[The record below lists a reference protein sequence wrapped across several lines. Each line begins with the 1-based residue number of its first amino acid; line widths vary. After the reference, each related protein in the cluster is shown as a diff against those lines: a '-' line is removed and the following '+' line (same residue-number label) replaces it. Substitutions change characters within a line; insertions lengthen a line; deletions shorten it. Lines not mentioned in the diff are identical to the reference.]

1 MYNPAMPA
9 DAQPRLIDHKK
20 PLLMVMDGH
29 AMVHRSFH
37 AIQQPLSISK
47 TGEDVRAVF
56 GFMNTF
62 LRALQDWEPTHCAVA
77 FDPHGP
83 TFRHKRFDDYK
94 AHRPATPP
102 ELRPQFDRVRDLV
115 KVLRIPMYQAEG
127 FEADDA
133 IGTICRQAEEQGVD
147 TLILTGDTDTLQLVT
162 PHVSVALTFSVQQ
175 KTLYDVAKVRERYD
189 GLGPEVVADIKAL
202 EGDTSDNIP
211 GVPGV
216 GKKTAIK
223 LIQQFGSIEG
233 IIEHIDEV
241 TPAGTQKKLEDAKE
255 SMVEGKILTTIVR
268 DVPVTLDLDDAKF
281 WTYDRSKVVEAL
293 SDLEFFTMV
302 ARVPDPHGGDGPE
315 VEGQLSLMEANER
328 QTRYE
333 VVDTAQSLDAM
344 VRALDTADGFAFST
358 TMTKVNPMLSDLVGL
373 GFSNEANKGW
383 YVPVGHTEGAQLD
396 RDAVLDALRPI
407 FASSDVP
414 KTAYDASHHMTVLAK
429 GGVEVNNLT
438 LDVVL
443 AAHLTGRKALAI
455 EALALERLNIEM
467 TPVAEVVGTGRK
479 QVTMA
484 EVAIESAADYA
495 AAIADVTY
503 QLIEGFEKELEEKK
517 SREVLDTVELPL
529 VPVIVRM
536 QVNGVRLDVD
546 VLEDMAE
553 ELAGQISSIE
563 SDMYGVV
570 GHEFNINSSQQLGDV
585 LFNELRLP
593 ATKKTKTGYSTDASA
608 LEGLQ
613 AMMKSEDVDPK
624 MREALDKVDPRAPDI
639 LDKVLYYRQVTK
651 IKSTYVDALPGLVNP
666 ETGRIHTIYNQT
678 GSATGRVSS
687 NDPNVQNIPVRT
699 ELGRRVRRAF
709 VATDSPEWTLFGA
722 DYSQIEL
729 RILAYLSQDPGLLEA
744 FRKGQDIHAATASS
758 VYGVELD
765 EIDSEMRRVA
775 KIMNF
780 GVVYGLSAFGISRQT
795 GLSPEEGKTFIKAYF
810 GKYPG
815 IKDYVDSTKQKVREL
830 GYVETLMGR
839 RRYIPEIQSTSF
851 HVRGAG
857 ERMAINM
864 PIQGAA
870 ADAIKIAMVR
880 IQQRLDEAELRSLM
894 IVQVHDELIFE
905 APQEELDDLKS
916 IVLDVMPSALD
927 IDVPLD
933 VDLKTGPNWG
943 DME

>member
-1 MYNPAMPA
+1 MSLE
-9 DAQPRLIDHKK
+9 AQPKLIDERK

-29 AMVHRSFH
+29 AMIHRSFH

-77 FDPHGP
+77 FDPPGP
-83 TFRHKRFDDYK
+83 TFRHKRFDEYK
-94 AHRPATPP
+94 AQRPSTPP

-115 KVLRIPMYQAEG
+115 KVLEIPNYQAEG

-175 KTLYDVAKVRERYD
+175 KTVYDVAKVKERYD

-233 IIEHIDEV
+233 IIDHIDEV
-241 TPAGTQKKLEDAKE
+241 TPAGTQKKLDDAKE
-255 SMVEGKILTTIVR
+255 SMVEGKLLTTIVR
-268 DVPVTLDLDDAKF
+268 DAPVTLDLAEAKF
-281 WTYDRSKVVEAL
+281 WRYDRTKVVEAL
-293 SDLEFFTMV
+293 RDLEFFTMV
-302 ARVPDPHGGDGPE
+302 SRVPDPHGGDGPE
-315 VEGQLSLMEANER
+315 VQGQLAMVEPDER
-328 QTRYE
+328 ETKYE
-333 VVDTAQSLDAM
+333 VVDTPQALDAM
-344 VRALDTADGFAFST
+344 VGSLDTADGFAFST
-358 TMTKVNPMLSDLVGL
+358 TMTAVNPMLSDLVGF

-383 YVPVGHTEGAQLD
+383 YVPVGHTEGTQLD
-396 RDAVLDALRPI
+396 RDAVLDALRPV
-407 FASSDVP
+407 FASRDVP
-414 KTAYDASHHMTVLAK
+414 KIAYDANHHMTALARH
-429 GGVEVNNLT
+429 GVEVNNLT

-455 EALALERLNIEM
+455 EALALERLNVEM
-467 TPVAEVVGTGRK
+467 TPVGEVVGTGRK

-484 EVAIESAADYA
+484 EVAIESAANYA
-495 AAIADVTY
+495 TATADVTF
-503 QLIEGFEKELEEKK
+503 QLVEGFEKELEEKK

-529 VPVIVRM
+529 IPVIVRM
-536 QVNGVRLDVD
+536 QVNGVTLDVGL
-546 VLEDMAE
+546 LEKMAE
-553 ELAGQISSIE
+553 ELADQVATIE
-563 SDMYGVV
+563 SEMYTEI

-593 ATKKTKTGYSTDASA
+593 PTKKTKSGYSTDASS
-608 LEGLQ
+608 LEGLK
-613 AMMKSEDVDPK
+613 AMMESEDVDPK
-624 MREALDKVDPRAPDI
+624 MREALDKVDPKAPDV
-639 LDKVLYYRQVTK
+639 LDKVLEYRQVTK
-651 IKSTYVDALPGLVNP
+651 IKSTYVDALPELVNP

-687 NDPNVQNIPVRT
+687 NDPNIQNIPVRT
-699 ELGRRVRRAF
+699 DLGRQVRRAF
-709 VATDSPEWTLFGA
+709 IAGDAPEWTLFGA

-729 RILAYLSQDPGLLEA
+729 RILAHLSKDPGLLEA
-744 FRKGQDIHAATASS
+744 FHQGQDIHAATASS
-758 VYGVELD
+758 VYGVGLD
-765 EIDSEMRRVA
+765 EVDSEMRRVA

-795 GLSPEEGKTFIKAYF
+795 GLSAEEGKTFIKTYF

-839 RRYIPEIQSTSF
+839 RRYIPELQSSSF

-880 IQQRLDEAELRSLM
+880 IQKRLDEAELRTLM

-905 APQEELDDLKS
+905 APQEELDDVKAV
-916 IVLDVMPSALD
+916 VLDVMPSALD

-933 VDLKTGPNWG
+933 VGLKTGPNWG